1 MPRSYRMP
9 SLDRASYLAAIL
21 EGAQIHAFAE
31 VRSSGPLLRVA
42 CDRRDLDDAI
52 RCMEPQAQPVFS

>member
-9 SLDRASYLAAIL
+9 SLDRASYLANIL
-21 EGAQIHAFAE
+21 QGAEIHAYAA
-31 VRSSGPLLRVA
+31 VRSSEPLLLVA

-52 RCMEPQAQPVFS
+52 RCIEPQAQPVLS